1 MRNLA
6 LLASRTVLGSY
17 LAVHGAQKLF
27 GSFDGPGLEAT
38 AQGFEAMGMR
48 PGTVMATMAG
58 ASELAGGVLTATGI
72 ADPLGPL
79 AIAGTMVV
87 ASAVHRKQGP
97 IMQKGGFELPLTN
110 FALAVGLLVS
120 GPGDLRIG
128 PRLPKSLT
136 ARRSRGGRAPGRR
149 CVDATPHCKTACREC
164 RRQPERVE
172 RRGAFRQ
179 PCRTSGGQLIRRCQ
193 SAGTRPAGPG
203 TGWSNGWCSGG
214 ASGGPSVY
222 SLDR

>member
-1 MRNLA
+1 MRNIA
-6 LLASRTVLGSY
+6 LFVSRTVLGSY
-17 LAVHGAQKLF
+17 IAVHGAQKLF

-38 AQGFEAMGMR
+38 SKGFEAMGMR
-48 PGTVMATMAG
+48 PGRVMATMAG
-58 ASELAGGVLTATGI
+58 ASELGGGVLTATGI

-97 IMQKGGFELPLTN
+97 MMQKGGFELPLTN

-136 ARRSRGGRAPGRR
+136 RAAAVGGAILAAGALTQLLTAKPPV
-149 CVDATPHCKTACREC
+149 VDSDEK
-164 RRQPERVE
+164 
-172 RRGAFRQ
+172 
-179 PCRTSGGQLIRRCQ
+179 Q
-193 SAGTRPAGPG
+193 SASSEAED
-203 TGWSNGWCSGG
+203 SV
-214 ASGGPSVY
+214 PS
-222 SLDR
+222 